1 LLILDNEFFDADYEG
16 AMSIVKDVLKLRGA
30 PLVPPSRK

>member
-16 AMSIVKDVLKLRGA
+16 AMSIVKDVLKLTGA
-30 PLVPPSRK
+30 PLAPSRK